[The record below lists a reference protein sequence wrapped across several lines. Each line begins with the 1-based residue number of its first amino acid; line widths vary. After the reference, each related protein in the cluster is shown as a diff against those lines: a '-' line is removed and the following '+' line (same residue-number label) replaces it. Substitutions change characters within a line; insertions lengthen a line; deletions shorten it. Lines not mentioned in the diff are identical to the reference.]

1 MGSWNKKTRTECHKK
16 MKYNKVKSKLNKLLI
31 DQKRPENRKKKIK
44 KNMKKSKT
52 KNNRKNKRKNN
63 KWEKIEGKLEK
74 QGEQEDRGLML
85 VQSRNKQIPKQQ
97 KNSKNPTNKKI
108 IVIQKSKMT
117 LFPNL
122 IKISMFFSI
131 TGRILTTIRWNN
143 PY

>member
-1 MGSWNKKTRTECHKK
+1 
-16 MKYNKVKSKLNKLLI
+16 
-31 DQKRPENRKKKIK
+31 
-44 KNMKKSKT
+44 MKKSKT